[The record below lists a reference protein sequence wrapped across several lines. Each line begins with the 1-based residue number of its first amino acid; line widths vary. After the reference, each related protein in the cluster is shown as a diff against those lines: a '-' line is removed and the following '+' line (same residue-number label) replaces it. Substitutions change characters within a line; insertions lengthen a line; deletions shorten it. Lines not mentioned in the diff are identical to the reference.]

1 LRGKR
6 ATPTPPRHP
15 CKSDSPL
22 SIKLIDAVAEGRS
35 SHPGALKPVAQRE
48 RASAFPLNP
57 NSRRGRVASPIRQG
71 GVQMDVFVGID
82 VSKARLDVHVLP
94 SREAFSVDT
103 EAESL
108 ALLADRL
115 VGLGPV
121 VVALEATGGFEVVAA
136 GALASAGLPVVVVN
150 PAQVRSFAH
159 ALGRRAKTDPIDA
172 MVIARFAEAA
182 RPEPRPLPD
191 ADQRLL
197 ADLVA
202 RRRQILQMLT
212 AERLRLGRA
221 SELRLKKSLQR
232 LIRALEKELGE
243 VDGEIDQAVRASP
256 VWRRKELLLQSV
268 PGVGRVTARTLLAE
282 MPELGSLDRRQAAA
296 LAGLAPFT
304 RQSGQWRGKS
314 FIGGGRT
321 HVRTALF
328 MAALSAARFNP
339 ALKVFHQRLIDAGK
353 PKMVA
358 LVAVA
363 RKLLV
368 ILNAVL
374 RDQKPWQIA

>member
-1 LRGKR
+1 M
-6 ATPTPPRHP
+6 
-15 CKSDSPL
+15 
-22 SIKLIDAVAEGRS
+22 E
-35 SHPGALKPVAQRE
+35 
-48 RASAFPLNP
+48 
-57 NSRRGRVASPIRQG
+57 
-71 GVQMDVFVGID
+71 VFVGID

-94 SREAFSVDT
+94 SGEAFSV
-103 EAESL
+103 ESAAEGL
-108 ALLADRL
+108 ALLAERL
-115 VGLGPV
+115 VGLEPV
-121 VVALEATGGFEVVAA
+121 VIALEATGGFEVVAA
-136 GALASAGLPVVVVN
+136 GVLASAGLAVVVVN

-172 MVIARFAEAA
+172 MVIARFAEAT
-182 RPEPRPLPD
+182 RPQPRPLAD

-212 AERLRLGRA
+212 AERLRLGRTL
-221 SELRLKKSLQR
+221 EPRLKKSLQR

-256 VWRRKELLLQSV
+256 VWRRKESLLQSV

-328 MAALSAARFNP
+328 MAALSAARYNP
-339 ALKVFHQRLIDAGK
+339 ALKDFHQRLIAAGK

-363 RKLLV
+363 RKLLT

-374 RDQKPWQIA
+374 RDQNPWQTA